1 LVTGQTESEELQH
14 LTQRIRKAREDDDFF
29 EIDLRYWISILEKL
43 QDQLTTAS
51 LSGEVKEDKK
61 SPLIYQIQISSS
73 SEGSSRNRSNHRQ
86 LESNMV
92 VSDDRFD
99 RCYGNAKIE
108 ENGHLVTNGNDSF
121 FGTEIRGKVE
131 YSFGKHRLRLRV
143 DNNPSKVWIF
153 IGIISKVTL
162 MGGNIFAL
170 SSIYRWG
177 DYNDY
182 FLAGQRQKPS
192 GDVYCIHTQENDI
205 IELILDCAKRTIRYT
220 NERSQQSQ
228 ELNIDMNK
236 CSFPWQLY
244 ISLGGRGD
252 QLRLLS
258 ATTTS

>member
-1 LVTGQTESEELQH
+1 
-14 LTQRIRKAREDDDFF
+14 
-29 EIDLRYWISILEKL
+29 
-43 QDQLTTAS
+43 
-51 LSGEVKEDKK
+51 
-61 SPLIYQIQISSS
+61 
-73 SEGSSRNRSNHRQ
+73 
-86 LESNMV
+86 
-92 VSDDRFD
+92 
-99 RCYGNAKIE
+99 
-108 ENGHLVTNGNDSF
+108 
-121 FGTEIRGKVE
+121 
-131 YSFGKHRLRLRV
+131 
-143 DNNPSKVWIF
+143 
-153 IGIISKVTL
+153 